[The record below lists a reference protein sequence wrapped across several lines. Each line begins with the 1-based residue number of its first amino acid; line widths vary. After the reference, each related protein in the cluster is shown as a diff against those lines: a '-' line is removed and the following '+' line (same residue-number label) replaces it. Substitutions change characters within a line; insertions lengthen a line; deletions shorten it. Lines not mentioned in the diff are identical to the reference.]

1 MKTTYKSGAFQVGS
15 RQRARKYLHRDMML
29 GFHIK
34 DTASLWEFNDSEFRR
49 MFDYELDRWALV
61 DVPTTI
67 EFETELSGTRKL
79 DVLLWDTP
87 DFNPKVDPAQ
97 NQHSNLILPLRA
109 GQPLWYSDDYISTFT
124 SSGTSG
130 SGTVTVQNLT
140 DQEAHHKW
148 VLTPAV
154 WSLPDREW
162 VGDRGARTTS
172 GSRTVSGITVT
183 TENGG
188 AVVDRDLN
196 ELMFRDANNTNILAQ
211 LAGKFFEYSIPL
223 TPRRKP
229 CPSPI
234 RGRLVVGH
242 QRSYGSRSVGRAH
255 AAWKSLS
262 RHLSDRRTAGTHLA
276 GHPGASPRRGST
288 PTQTAP
294 RPFVERRVGI
304 AAHRPQ

>member
-1 MKTTYKSGAFQVGS
+1 MLGVKSIRIRRGSQVFHVHGQNAGAEGVWLAHGQVEGIYDAPVKTTYKSGAFQVGS

-211 LAGKFFEYSIPL
+211 LAGKFFEYSIPPY
-223 TPRRKP
+223 TPAQTLP
-229 CPSPI
+229 
-234 RGRLVVGH
+234 V
-242 QRSYGSRSVGRAH
+242 SYSGAPG
-255 AAWKSLS
+255 
-262 RHLSDRRTAGTHLA
+262 G
-276 GHPGASPRRGST
+276 GASAQLRVPQRWSRPCGMEI
-288 PTQTAP
+288 PVEAP
-294 RPFVERRVGI
+294 E
-304 AAHRPQ
+304 